1 MPDDETTTSVSR
13 GRARDS
19 SIDNRVLKAAAR
31 HLAAYG
37 YEAMSVAAVAEEA
50 GTTRQALYRR
60 WAGQAELSAAALAAF
75 ADQATQADTPH
86 PFTHL
91 VAQLSDFQ
99 RGGAR
104 ARPLSPRRSTLQ
116 GSVPA
121 HR

>member
-60 WAGQAELSAAALAAF
+60 WPGKAELSAAAMAAF
-75 ADQATQADTPH
+75 ADPATEADTAN
-86 PFTHL
+86 PFTDL
-91 VAQLSDFQ
+91 VAELSDFQ
-99 RGGAR
+99 RGGSR
-104 ARPLSPRRSTLQ
+104 ARPLSLL
-116 GSVPA
+116 GSMLPDS
-121 HR
+121 